1 MDSETIVTL
10 QAYGYFFF
18 VVFLVIIL
26 YGYIYHLYKSERVGR
41 KNYEKYGNIA
51 VDDAISDRP
60 VESFDAKEKN
70 ANIKEEQ

>member
-18 VVFLVIIL
+18 VMFLVLIL
-26 YGYIYHLYKSERVGR
+26 YGYIFHLYKAERVGTR
-41 KNYEKYGNIA
+41 NYEQYGNIA
-51 VDDAISDRP
+51 VDDSIEDRP
-60 VESFDAKEKN
+60 LESLSEKEKN